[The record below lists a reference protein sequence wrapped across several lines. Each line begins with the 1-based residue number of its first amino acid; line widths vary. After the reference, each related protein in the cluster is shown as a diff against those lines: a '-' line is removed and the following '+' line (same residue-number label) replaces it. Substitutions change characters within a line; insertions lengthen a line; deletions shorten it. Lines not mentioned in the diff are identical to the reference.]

1 MYMLNMHLSGRAPRL
16 ASQLFMAIC
25 AEVDKTVRPKHATLV
40 RDKKTTE
47 FYRLWCESGL
57 AASRHGA
64 LLVHVLSTAAV
75 SVHARTW
82 HVFTDGGGATATS
95 EGAAG
100 VGIAIVCPRCRCRD
114 N

>member
-40 RDKKTTE
+40 RDKKATE

-57 AASRHGA
+57 AASRHGWGA
-64 LLVHVLSTAAV
+64 SRARLKHGRRL
-75 SVHARTW
+75 HARE
-82 HVFTDGGGATATS
+82 HMAC
-95 EGAAG
+95 
-100 VGIAIVCPRCRCRD
+100 IH
-114 N
+114 